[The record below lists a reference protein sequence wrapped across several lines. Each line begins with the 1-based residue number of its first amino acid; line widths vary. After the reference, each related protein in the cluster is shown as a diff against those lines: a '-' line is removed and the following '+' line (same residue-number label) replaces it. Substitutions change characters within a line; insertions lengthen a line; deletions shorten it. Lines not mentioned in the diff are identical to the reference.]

1 MSPKARVCSVPLS
14 SSAARRPE
22 GLVSSVMVSMIVQQ
36 ALAHAAG
43 SVASVPTVH
52 RQGRLRQDITKAC
65 GVFVP

>member
-22 GLVSSVMVSMIVQQ
+22 GLVSSFMVSMIVQQ

-43 SVASVPTVH
+43 SVASMPTVH